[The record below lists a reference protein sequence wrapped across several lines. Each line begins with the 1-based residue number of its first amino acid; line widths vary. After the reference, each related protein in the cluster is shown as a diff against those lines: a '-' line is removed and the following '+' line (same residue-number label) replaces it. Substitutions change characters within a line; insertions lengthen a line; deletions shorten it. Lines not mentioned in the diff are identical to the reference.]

1 MKTMKT
7 TKPLKRFALASMP
20 AVILI
25 SALAGCSSGDSTP
38 EEDSTS
44 DVKIVVV
51 SGPLSDPFF
60 GAMKAGTEQ
69 AGKDLGVTVQYT
81 APADMKNLGP
91 DLARLTDAASAAS
104 PSAVVISE
112 FIPDAQDS
120 GIEKLVAADIPVVFM
135 NAGPNWESLGG
146 TTYIGEDPTIFGYEA
161 GVKLADAG
169 ATRVMCV
176 NHVPGNPTMDSRCAG
191 LESAL
196 TSSGGSASILNI
208 PADQSTNPTA
218 ITTAISGALRSDPT
232 IDAVLTLGSG
242 VAENAVKAIES
253 ADSSAIIGT
262 GDLSKNVLDMIKSGE
277 IAFAIDQQ
285 PYLQGYYS
293 VLAAAQTISLGL
305 HPVGQVVTAPLF
317 ITKENV
323 EQTIVINDKNNGIR
337 GAS

>member
-1 MKTMKT
+1 MKT
-7 TKPLKRFALASMP
+7 TKPMKRLALATLP

-25 SALAGCSSGDSTP
+25 SSLAGCSASTP
-38 EEDSTS
+38 APGEDSAS
-44 DVKIVVV
+44 DVKVVVV

-60 GAMKAGTEQ
+60 GAMKAGVEQ

-81 APADMKNLGP
+81 APTDLKNLGP
-91 DLARLTDAASAAS
+91 DLARLTEAASAAN

-120 GIEKLVAADIPVVFM
+120 GIEKLIAADIPVVFM

-146 TTYIGEDPTIFGYEA
+146 TTYIGEDPTIFGYQA

-169 ATRVMCV
+169 ATRVLCV

-196 TSSGGSASILNI
+196 EASGGSASILSI
-208 PADQSTNPTA
+208 PADQSTNPTGV
-218 ITTAISGALRSDPT
+218 TTAISGALRSDQA

-242 VAENAVKAIES
+242 VAENAVKAIAS
-253 ADSSAIIGT
+253 AESSAILGT

-293 VLAAAQTISLGL
+293 VLAAAQTVGLGL
-305 HPVGQVVTAPLF
+305 HPIGQVVTAPLF
-317 ITKENV
+317 ITKDNV
-323 EQTIVINDKNNGIR
+323 EETIVINDKNNGIR

>member
-1 MKTMKT
+1 MKTIKT
-7 TKPLKRFALASMP
+7 MRRVALAALP

-25 SALAGCSSGDSTP
+25 SSLAGCSAGSPST
-38 EEDSTS
+38 EEDSVS
-44 DVKIVVV
+44 DVKVVVV

-60 GAMKAGTEQ
+60 GAMKAGAEQ

-81 APADMKNLGP
+81 APTDLKNIGP

-112 FIPDAQDS
+112 FIPDSQDP

-146 TTYIGEDPTIFGYEA
+146 TTYIGEDPTVFGRQA
-161 GVKLADAG
+161 GEKLAAAG
-169 ATRVMCV
+169 AKRVLCV
-176 NHVPGNPTMDSRCAG
+176 NHIPGNPTMDARCDG

-196 TSSGGSASILNI
+196 SSTGGTASVLNI

-218 ITTAISGALRSDPT
+218 ITTAISGALRSDSS

-242 VAENAVKAIES
+242 VAENAVKAVES
-253 ADSSAIIGT
+253 ADSSAIVGT
-262 GDLSKNVLDMIKSGE
+262 GDLSKNVLDLIKSGE
-277 IAFAIDQQ
+277 LEFAIDQQ

-293 VLAAAQTISLGL
+293 VLAATQTVTLGL

-323 EQTIVINDKNNGIR
+323 DETIVINDKNNGLR
-337 GAS
+337 GAA